1 MINRKIYVLLKV
13 GHLELYI
20 SVFRQQRPGVKEEK
34 VKKMAEAYMGGPTMR
49 SYESSYRRLVELCR
63 KCELSVFGLDE
74 GVRCLLWRCTW
85 EAERS
90 PP

>member
-34 VKKMAEAYMGGPTMR
+34 VKKMAEAYLGGPTMR
-49 SYESSYRRLVELCR
+49 SYESS
-63 KCELSVFGLDE
+63 
-74 GVRCLLWRCTW
+74 
-85 EAERS
+85 
-90 PP
+90 